1 MIDFGQGIPNELPPP
16 KPIDNSVSHAPIRP
30 QILNESEKK
39 LALANAL
46 RYFPKEW
53 HNILAVEFLEELE
66 EYGHIY
72 MYRFRPEYDLSLIHI

>member
-16 KPIDNSVSHAPIRP
+16 KPIDKAVSHAPIRP

-46 RYFPKEW
+46 RYFPKV
-53 HNILAVEFLEELE
+53 L
-66 EYGHIY
+66 
-72 MYRFRPEYDLSLIHI
+72 R